1 VNTLIKRKISLEDS
15 TDRTFN
21 SPTWGTVTATSFY
34 INVMLVQDIDD
45 MGMFTDIDYIELGNP
60 VGTPPNYS
68 DLITKLNSSG
78 YTFPFMSGT
87 IPQPMTGITGTNE
100 IVLRLP
106 SSSESTYY
114 NYGNKPITG
123 STDSKI
129 EDVKSYDLAVPFKL
143 GFDMGVEAY
152 TSYTNTVINGVDRV
166 SYMGEPTIYVFDTP
180 DDANLGT
187 QNQIWGLQYEDYTGQ
202 TRQVTIDGTTSTIP
216 VTNFR
221 FIGEGWNETDVSLS
235 ALTKQEYLFG
245 IISPPEV
252 QSDVFIDRG
261 ITSVMDMHLRL
272 SEIRDL
278 GQLNRYGNGYY
289 KLNKQ

>member
-1 VNTLIKRKISLEDS
+1 MEVTKRKILLEDS
-15 TDRTFN
+15 TDRTAN
-21 SPTWGTVTATSFY
+21 SPTWGTITATSFY
-34 INVMLVQDIDD
+34 VKVMLVQDIDD
-45 MGMFTDIDYIELGNP
+45 MGMFTDIDYIELDPIG
-60 VGTPPNYS
+60 VIPNYTE
-68 DLITKLNSSG
+68 LITKLNLSG
-78 YTFPFMSGT
+78 FTFPFMSG
-87 IPQPMTGITGTNE
+87 ILPLPMTGLTGTNE

-106 SSSESTYY
+106 TSVESTYY
-114 NYGNKPITG
+114 NYGNLPITG

-143 GFDMGVEAY
+143 GFDMGVETY

-166 SYMGEPTIYVFDTP
+166 SSMGEPTIYVFDTP

-187 QNQIWGLQYEDYTGQ
+187 QNQVYGLQYQDYTGQ
-202 TRQVTIDGTTSTIP
+202 TRQVIIDGSATNIP
-216 VTNFR
+216 VTNYR
-221 FIGEGWNETDVSLS
+221 YIGEGWNETDVSLS

-278 GQLNRYGNGYY
+278 GELSRYGNGYY